1 VNAQSYSR
9 EQHEA
14 WLATLTPEQR
24 WDVYIPQ
31 GYWPIFIMVALAK
44 RGLLDPKIKPGEQLH
59 MLELMDELVDP
70 PFFTSEML
78 AMIAPASDTECEI
91 VELAHSLD
99 PPDDKRGSI
108 ATKFSQTAACGS
120 FSARSILRS
129 SPRSASDTKVQR
141 GHQPRA
147 AARHKPT
154 PARPTNGPATRP
166 KWPLGRRCPPMARQW
181 KSFTHGDFN
190 DQ

>member
-78 AMIAPASDTECEI
+78 AMIAPASDAECEI

-99 PPDDKRGSI
+99 PPDDKRGLYSYKI
-108 ATKFSQTAACGS
+108 FTNGRVWEFFCTLNP
-120 FSARSILRS
+120 SILAAMRQRYES
-129 SPRSASDTKVQR
+129 TTRPSVASNGAPQTDAPPTAEWAGTKAEV
-141 GHQPRA
+141 
-147 AARHKPT
+147 AARKAL
-154 PARPTNGPATRP
+154 PAYGVAAEKFHTR
-166 KWPLGRRCPPMARQW
+166 K
-181 KSFTHGDFN
+181 TEN
-190 DQ
+190 